1 VDEQDAT
8 THGIAQNVKQVAQ
21 GTSQVAASI
30 LDVNKRASE
39 TGSASNEVLISAR
52 TLAQE
57 SSRLRAEAQ
66 SFLAT
71 VRTGS

>member
-1 VDEQDAT
+1 
-8 THGIAQNVKQVAQ
+8 VAQ